1 MKLYTS
7 KVVADWLGLT
17 ERRIRQLRDEGV
29 IEEQMPGLYDLR
41 STTRRYVA
49 YLRGGSLA
57 DERARLTK
65 AKREAAEMEN
75 DLRRGSLHKT
85 EDIETGIKTMLLN
98 IRSRFLS
105 LPAKLAPALAA
116 MGGDQAGI
124 FDELKRSIDETLEE
138 LSDFRVTFAVQEE
151 SGDEEEG

>member
-1 MKLYTS
+1 MRLYTS

-41 STTRRYVA
+41 ATTRRYIS

-75 DLRRGSLHKT
+75 DLRRGTLHKT

-124 FDELKRSIDETLEE
+124 FDELKRAIDETLEE
-138 LSDFRVTFAVQEE
+138 LRDFRVTFAVQEDG
-151 SGDEEEG
+151 GDEEEG